1 MASWWWSELFQ
12 SFIATAQDIWVKYM
26 EGKLGSPITIEYFFF
41 LIFSIFFNSYNWILM
56 PPIINKPKPNLT
68 YILSR

>member
-26 EGKLGSPITIEYFFF
+26 EGKLGSPITYNRILFF
-41 LIFSIFFNSYNWILM
+41 LFFQFSQQL
-56 PPIINKPKPNLT
+56 
-68 YILSR
+68 

>member
-26 EGKLGSPITIEYFFF
+26 EGKLGSPITIEYFF
-41 LIFSIFFNSYNWILM
+41 LIIFFSIFSTS
-56 PPIINKPKPNLT
+56 IIE
-68 YILSR
+68 Y

>member
-12 SFIATAQDIWVKYM
+12 SFIASAQDIWVKYM

-41 LIFSIFFNSYNWILM
+41 LFFSIFST
-56 PPIINKPKPNLT
+56 IIIE
-68 YILSR
+68 Y